1 MSVSNG
7 ETGRLDTGVPPE
19 KARPIASS
27 VRRYLQAFGPSTILA
42 SASLLAALKLRSTVQ
57 TPMTEPIVEAL
68 AWLPLAG
75 LALASALT
83 VIATF
88 RLWRWESERGP
99 ACSRC
104 GGFQGVVRPGR
115 YGRSDYRTC
124 FDCGRHA
131 SADC

>member
-1 MSVSNG
+1 M
-7 ETGRLDTGVPPE
+7 P
-19 KARPIASS
+19 SS

-57 TPMTEPIVEAL
+57 APMTAPIVETL

-75 LALASALT
+75 LALASALAA
-83 VIATF
+83 IATF
-88 RLWRWESERGP
+88 RLWRREAERGP
-99 ACSRC
+99 ACPHC
-104 GGFQGVVRPGR
+104 GGFQGMVRPGR

-131 SADC
+131 PADC